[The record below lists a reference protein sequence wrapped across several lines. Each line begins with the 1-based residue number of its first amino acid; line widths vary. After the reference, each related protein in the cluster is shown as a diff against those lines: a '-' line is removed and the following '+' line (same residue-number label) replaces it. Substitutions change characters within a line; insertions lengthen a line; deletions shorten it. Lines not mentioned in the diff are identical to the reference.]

1 MAKNVQIIPAS
12 GSLEFLND
20 STGGA
25 ISLTLSGSGELFIES
40 GSDEIA
46 RVSPA
51 GGGTFR
57 FNIDGDKTFKIP
69 VKNGVP
75 ITSYFSGDLFFNSNI
90 G

>member
-40 GSDEIA
+40 ELDK
-46 RVSPA
+46 
-51 GGGTFR
+51 GT
-57 FNIDGDKTFKIP
+57 KVTFTLP
-69 VKNGVP
+69 V
-75 ITSYFSGDLFFNSNI
+75 
-90 G
+90 